1 MLSSNKILLKSFGI
15 ISDFFIHYS
24 IATPNGL
31 PLYPVTTQPKSIP
44 LCSCGSKRTF
54 ECQILPTIQSFISN
68 DTDVSLE
75 TLKDLK
81 EWSSVLIYTCEQ
93 NCNHS
98 IEEVVVLPPLYEC
111 LHTTNNSLNLFQPI
125 PQNDGQ
131 ILPPSSLPQS
141 IQPTSLS
148 LSP

>member
-1 MLSSNKILLKSFGI
+1 MRLSNTILLKLFGI
-15 ISDFFIHYS
+15 PCYFDHHHS

-44 LCSCGSKRTF
+44 FCSCGSKRTF

-81 EWSSVLIYTCEQ
+81 EWSSVLIYTCEK
-93 NCNHS
+93 NCSHS
-98 IEEVVVLPPLYEC
+98 VEEVVVLPPL
-111 LHTTNNSLNLFQPI
+111 
-125 PQNDGQ
+125 
-131 ILPPSSLPQS
+131 
-141 IQPTSLS
+141 
-148 LSP
+148 